1 MAKIINVVGSQSN
14 VGKTTIIEGLIKEFK
29 SRGLTIGTIKHDI
42 HGFDMDQKGKDTYRH
57 SEAGSDTVI
66 ISSKNKMAVI
76 KKVKEEISLEEL
88 IELAKDRDI
97 IIVEGYKNSNLRKI
111 EVYRNE
117 LCNEII
123 TKEENLIA
131 VASDVE
137 INYYGRKSI
146 NNKDF
151 KSLADLVLKERDCY

>member
-1 MAKIINVVGSQSN
+1 MAKIVNVVGSQSN
-14 VGKTTIIEGLIKEFK
+14 VGKTTVVEGLIKELK
-29 SRGLTIGTIKHDI
+29 IRGLTIGTIKHDI

-88 IELAKDRDI
+88 IELAKDKDI

-111 EVYRNE
+111 EVYRSE

-123 TKEENLIA
+123 TKEEKLIA

-151 KSLADLVLKERDCY
+151 KSLVDLVLKEKDYY

>member
-1 MAKIINVVGSQSN
+1 MAKIVNIVGSQSN
-14 VGKTTIIEGLIKEFK
+14 VGKTTLIEGLIKELK

-42 HGFDMDQKGKDTYRH
+42 HGFNIDQKGKDTYRH
-57 SEAGSDTVI
+57 SKAGSDTVI

-76 KKVKEEISLEEL
+76 KNVKEEIPLENL
-88 IELAKDRDI
+88 IDLAKDKDV
-97 IIVEGYKNSNLRKI
+97 IIVEGYKNSDLRKI
-111 EVYRNE
+111 EVYRSE

-123 TKEENLIA
+123 TKEEKLIA
-131 VASDVE
+131 IASDIE

-151 KSLADLVLKERDCY
+151 KSLADLILKEKDYH